1 MTLNLE
7 TFPLGSLE
15 IYKLNEAGKWQ
26 SSRHENIFVVLEK
39 SETFQLRFFAPPKQ
53 AELSQASSDFE
64 IRNQKQSIFVL
75 DLESVQ
81 VKIILDDSTCLARWG
96 PIPPG

>member
-39 SETFQLRFFAPPKQ
+39 SETFQLRFFAPPKH
-53 AELSQASSDFE
+53 AEWSQASSDFE
-64 IRNQKQSIFVL
+64 IDNQSIFVL
-75 DLESVQ
+75 DLERESVQ